1 MILKKSLIV
10 TVFQNCLPD
19 FLVLLFI
26 HYLSFFSYLPPNSI
40 CGNRT
45 SPNPQNHRPFKLCLS
60 HRRHKKK
67 SCHVSVT
74 SPGLRGEKWLT
85 VSAPWSVK
93 TLSANLCHAGCLY
106 RESTPPTQTATSHQ
120 RREMID
126 SCSAAKRVNYLG
138 QSVSRRIVCIENPT
152 SVSHWPTS
160 GEISDNLSEIAGLV
174 PSSLRLSMPSR
185 HNTMTRGRHP
195 YQHQKSWFRSP
206 RGLDQI
212 PVSFYGSKIGTEY
225 SNFDPKSMS

>member
-26 HYLSFFSYLPPNSI
+26 HYLSFFRICLPILFVETAHHQTPKTIAHSN
-40 CGNRT
+40 
-45 SPNPQNHRPFKLCLS
+45 FVS
-60 HRRHKKK
+60 HTEDTKK
-67 SCHVSVT
+67 SCHGSVT

-212 PVSFYGSKIGTEY
+212 PVSFYGSKIGTAY